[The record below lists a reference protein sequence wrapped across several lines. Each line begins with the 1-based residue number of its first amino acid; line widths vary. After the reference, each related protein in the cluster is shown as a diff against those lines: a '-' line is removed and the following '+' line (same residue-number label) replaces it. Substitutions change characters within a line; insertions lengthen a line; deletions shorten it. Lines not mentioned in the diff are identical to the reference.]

1 MATSQTFLAV
11 CHIALSQF
19 LVHIAVQHSVI
30 TLDTTLFAAN
40 LQQCGI
46 VIFSSA
52 WTRLLLCSTAAS
64 YLKILTMAR
73 VTDQIL
79 VK

>member
-1 MATSQTFLAV
+1 MFLAV
-11 CHIALSQF
+11 CHIALSQS
-19 LVHIAVQHSVI
+19 LVHMVVQHSVI
-30 TLDTTLFAAN
+30 TPDTALFAAN
-40 LQQCGI
+40 LQQCGT

-52 WTRLLLCSTAAS
+52 SSRLLLYSTAAS
-64 YLKILTMAR
+64 YLKILTMAG